1 MASTTT
7 TTKTAKPAQPGAH
20 PYSPGPVSPFLPA
33 IEFVGSA
40 QNARVLAQIL
50 AVLILTTMVGLIFTP
65 WQQSVSGNGSVS
77 ALTPVERTQ
86 AISTPVEGRVLQWH
100 VTEGSKVE
108 KGDLIVEIQDNDPNI
123 LSRIQS
129 ELQLLQERRNNT
141 LGRVTALTDRIARLT
156 ESRDNA
162 VAAARSRVQV
172 TMDRVRQAEQSITA
186 AKERLKFATFNLD
199 LRQKT
204 FDRGLSALRDL
215 EAARQEFNTAEAM
228 VIQSEAML
236 SAAQNEKIAVEDDL
250 RRIQADTQGAIEAE
264 RANLNLARAEVAN
277 IGAEL
282 QRTDVRLARQAT
294 QRVTAPRSGTI
305 LRLMAQPDSEVL
317 KAGDAVAMFV
327 PDAYTPTVEIWLD
340 GVDMPLVHPG
350 DSVRLMFNGWPAIQF
365 VGWPS
370 VAVGTFG
377 GRVQLVDATDT
388 RAGRF
393 RILVVPDPDDD
404 PWPSAN
410 YLRQGVQAKAWVL
423 LRIVPL
429 GWELWRRFNGFP
441 PIIAEDEPGII
452 KAKERAG
459 K

>member
-1 MASTTT
+1 MPTSVTTSTQQD
-7 TTKTAKPAQPGAH
+7 PAVSRPPAPPGVLR
-20 PYSPGPVSPFLPA
+20 PDLPA
-33 IEFVGSA
+33 LDLVGSA

-50 AVLILTTMVGLIFTP
+50 AVLLITTAVALIFTP
-65 WQQSVSGNGSVS
+65 WQQSVSGNGEVS

-86 AISTPVEGRVLQWH
+86 TISSPVEGRVLLWH
-100 VTEGSKVE
+100 VTEGSKVQ
-108 KGDLIVEIQDNDPNI
+108 KGDLIVEIQDNDPEI
-123 LSRIQS
+123 LTRIQN
-129 ELQLLQERRNNT
+129 ERLLLVDRQNNVVARA
-141 LGRVTALTDRIARLT
+141 GSISDQIARLI
-156 ESRDNA
+156 ESRENA
-162 VAAARSRVQV
+162 IAAANSRVQV
-172 TMDRVRQAEQSITA
+172 TADRVRQAEQSITA

-199 LRQKT
+199 LRQKS
-204 FDRGLSALRDL
+204 FDRGLSALRDVEL
-215 EAARQEFNTAEAM
+215 ARQEFNTAQAM
-228 VIQSEAML
+228 VLQAEAAL
-236 SAAQNEKIAVEDDL
+236 SAARNERLAAEDDL
-250 RRIQADTQGAIEAE
+250 RRITNDAQASIESQ
-264 RANLNLARAEVAN
+264 RANLNSARAEAAS

-282 QRTDVRLARQAT
+282 QRIDSRIARQST
-294 QRVTAPRSGTI
+294 QKITAPRDGTI
-305 LRLMAQPDSEVL
+305 LRLLAQPDSEL
-317 KAGDAVAMFV
+317 MKSGDPVATFV
-327 PDAYTPTVEIWLD
+327 PDAYTPTVEVWLD

-350 DSVRLMFNGWPAIQF
+350 DPVRLMFNGWPAIQF

-423 LRIVPL
+423 LRVVPL

-441 PIIAEDEPGII
+441 PIIADDEPGII

>member
-1 MASTTT
+1 MATPT
-7 TTKTAKPAQPGAH
+7 TTKTTTPPPPAAPPSAPGH
-20 PYSPGPVSPFLPA
+20 ESLFLPA

-50 AVLILTTMVGLIFTP
+50 GVLILTTVVGLIFTP
-65 WQQSVSGNGSVS
+65 WQQSVSGNGMVS

-123 LSRIQS
+123 LTRIQN
-129 ELQLLQERRNNT
+129 ERQLLEQRLNNT
-141 LGRVTALTDRIARLT
+141 LARVGALSDQIARLA

-162 VAAARSRVQV
+162 VAAGRSRVQV

-186 AKERLKFATFNLD
+186 AKERMKFATFNLD
-199 LRQKT
+199 LRKKT

-215 EAARQEFNTAEAM
+215 EAARQEYNTAEAM
-228 VIQSEAML
+228 VLQSEAML

-250 RRIQADTQGAIEAE
+250 RRIQADTQAAIEAQN
-264 RANLNLARAEVAN
+264 ANLNIARAEAAN

-282 QRTDVRLARQAT
+282 QRTEVRLARQAT
-294 QRVTAPRSGTI
+294 QRVVAPRGGTI
-305 LRLMAQPDSEVL
+305 LRLMAQPDSELL

-327 PDAYTPTVEIWLD
+327 PDAYTPTVEVWLD

-350 DSVRLMFNGWPAIQF
+350 DPVRLMFNGWPAIQF

-423 LRIVPL
+423 LRVVPL